1 MTHTAYNKYTNDS
14 GDGQRYST
22 FYSVSGYPHVAIVDA
37 RTGER
42 VKVWETQ
49 ITPTDFMM
57 EITEFLEQNDQVST
71 SRPAAAAAASQKRPR
86 VAKVKRKKGNDCG
99 IV

>member
-1 MTHTAYNKYTNDS
+1 MNESA
-14 GDGQRYST
+14 DGKRYST
-22 FYSVSGYPHVAIVDA
+22 FYSISGYPHVAIIDA

-57 EITEFLEQNDQVST
+57 DVTEFLEQNSPNSST
-71 SRPAAAAAASQKRPR
+71 RSIATMKKPR
-86 VAKVKRKKGNDCG
+86 VEKVKRKKKLLYCMN
-99 IV
+99 I